1 LDDLQVDVEELNAAL
16 QAGQDVQLLDVREGW
31 EYTLARLAGAQW
43 IPLGELERR
52 TEELDRQRPLVVYC
66 HHGIRSLHAA
76 LALRSRGFEQAR
88 SLRGGI
94 DRWSQEIDPAVPR
107 Y

>member
-1 LDDLQVDVEELNAAL
+1 
-16 QAGQDVQLLDVREGW
+16 VQLLDVREGW
-31 EYTLARLAGAQW
+31 EYTLARLGWSAVD
-43 IPLGELERR
+43 PLAELERR
-52 TEELDRQRPLVVYC
+52 IGELDRDRALVVYC

-76 LALRSRGFEQAR
+76 VALRSRGFETAR

-94 DRWSQEIDPAVPR
+94 DRWSQEIDSNTPR